1 MKATKRKVPS
11 KSKRAQAFMESNP
24 AAAVNEVAARFGLRK
39 QSIYVLRNTMKKA
52 GFQFPKRGDQLVSL
66 TPAGTA
72 LMEEIEKQERVLT
85 EHQQMIA
92 DKLGIDP
99 VQYLQAVE
107 GLEMMRKQL
116 GDKAPKRF
124 ILTREEVEYA
134 NNLGIPLD
142 KFGEELEKMRAQQDA
157 AGSAP
162 LGIEM
167 YEDAVDATLD
177 ARAVEY
183 GKFIEGAEVMQM
195 LKRVVQA
202 ALNNRDKTLA
212 HDQAEAMDM
221 IIHKI
226 GRIVNGNPDVVDHWL
241 DIAGY
246 AKLVADRLEGR
257 VR

>member
-1 MKATKRKVPS
+1 MKATKRKNTRTAKARS
-11 KSKRAQAFMESNP
+11 FMQSNP
-24 AAAVNEVAARFGLRK
+24 AAAPNEVAARFSLTK
-39 QSIYVLRNTMKKA
+39 QSIYVLRNAMKRK
-52 GFQFPKRGDQLVSL
+52 GMVFPPKSQQLATL
-66 TPAGTA
+66 
-72 LMEEIEKQERVLT
+72 
-85 EHQQMIA
+85 
-92 DKLGIDP
+92 
-99 VQYLQAVE
+99 
-107 GLEMMRKQL
+107 
-116 GDKAPKRF
+116 AP
-124 ILTREEVEYA
+124 
-134 NNLGIPLD
+134 
-142 KFGEELEKMRAQQDA
+142 AQQGA

-162 LGIEM
+162 LAIEM
-167 YEDAVDATLD
+167 FDFPDQVDETLD

-195 LKRVVQA
+195 LKRVVLN

>member
-1 MKATKRKVPS
+1 MKRKNTKTAKARS
-11 KSKRAQAFMESNP
+11 FMQSNP
-24 AAAVNEVAARFGLRK
+24 AASVNEVANRFGLTK
-39 QSIYVLRNTMKKA
+39 QSIYVLRNTMKRK
-52 GFQFPKRGDQLVSL
+52 GFVFPKRSEQLASL
-66 TPAGTA
+66 APATPVDDSQF
-72 LMEEIEKQERVLT
+72 LKQ
-85 EHQQMIA
+85 
-92 DKLGIDP
+92 LGIDP
-99 VQYLQAVE
+99 VKYAQAVE
-107 GLEMMRKQL
+107 SLQE
-116 GDKAPKRF
+116 A
-124 ILTREEVEYA
+124 
-134 NNLGIPLD
+134 
-142 KFGEELEKMRAQQDA
+142 KME
-157 AGSAP
+157 
-162 LGIEM
+162 IEM
-167 YEDAVDATLD
+167 YEDEVDATLD

-257 VR
+257 IR

>member
-1 MKATKRKVPS
+1 MKARKRKFPS
-11 KSKRAQAFMESNP
+11 KSKRAQAFLESNP
-24 AAAVNEVAARFGLRK
+24 ATSVNEVAYRFTMTK
-39 QSIYVLRNTMKKA
+39 QSVYALRNKMRKT
-52 GFQFPKRGDQLVSL
+52 GFNFPKRADQLASL
-66 TPAGTA
+66 APAG
-72 LMEEIEKQERVLT
+72 RVLT
-85 EHQQMIA
+85 EEQQRIA
-92 DKLGIDP
+92 DKLRLDP
-99 VQYLQAVE
+99 DQYLQAIE
-107 GLEMMRKQL
+107 GLN
-116 GDKAPKRF
+116 KA
-124 ILTREEVEYA
+124 REE
-134 NNLGIPLD
+134 
-142 KFGEELEKMRAQQDA
+142 QSA

-162 LGIEM
+162 LEIEM
-167 YEDAVDATLD
+167 FDFPDQVDETLD

>member
-1 MKATKRKVPS
+1 MKATKRKLPS
-11 KSKRAQAFMESNP
+11 KTKRAQAFIESNP
-24 AAAVNEVAARFGLRK
+24 AASVNEVANRFGMAK
-39 QSIYVLRNTMKKA
+39 QSVYALRNKMKKE
-52 GFQFPKRGDQLVSL
+52 GFNFPKRAEQLASL
-66 TPAGTA
+66 APAGPA
-72 LMEEIEKQERVLT
+72 LT
-85 EHQQMIA
+85 EQQQMIA

-99 VQYLQAVE
+99 VQYAQAVE
-107 GLEMMRKQL
+107 GLEMMKKQL
-116 GDKAPKRF
+116 GDKVPKRF

-134 NNLGIPLD
+134 NKLGISLD
-142 KFGEELEKMRAQQDA
+142 KFGEQLEKMRAEKDSQELEQT
-157 AGSAP
+157 
-162 LGIEM
+162 GIEM

-195 LKRVVQA
+195 LKRVVLN

-257 VR
+257 IR

>member
-1 MKATKRKVPS
+1 MKATKRKNT
-11 KSKRAQAFMESNP
+11 KTARARSFMQSNP
-24 AAAVNEVAARFGLRK
+24 AAAPNEVAVRFGLTK
-39 QSIYVLRNTMKKA
+39 QSIYVLRNTMKKK
-52 GFQFPKRGDQLVSL
+52 GFVFPKRSEQLATL
-66 TPAGTA
+66 
-72 LMEEIEKQERVLT
+72 
-85 EHQQMIA
+85 
-92 DKLGIDP
+92 
-99 VQYLQAVE
+99 
-107 GLEMMRKQL
+107 
-116 GDKAPKRF
+116 AP
-124 ILTREEVEYA
+124 
-134 NNLGIPLD
+134 
-142 KFGEELEKMRAQQDA
+142 AQQSA

-162 LGIEM
+162 LEIEM
-167 YEDAVDATLD
+167 FDFPDEVDATLD

>member
-1 MKATKRKVPS
+1 MKATKRKNTRTAKARS
-11 KSKRAQAFMESNP
+11 FMQSNP
-24 AAAVNEVAARFGLRK
+24 AAAPNEVAVRFGLTK
-39 QSIYVLRNTMKKA
+39 QSIYVLRNTMKRK
-52 GFQFPKRGDQLVSL
+52 GFVFPKRGDQLVSL
-66 TPAGTA
+66 TPAG
-72 LMEEIEKQERVLT
+72 RVLT
-85 EHQQMIA
+85 EEQQRIA
-92 DKLGIDP
+92 DKLRLDP
-99 VQYLQAVE
+99 DQYLQAIE
-107 GLEMMRKQL
+107 GLN
-116 GDKAPKRF
+116 KA
-124 ILTREEVEYA
+124 REE
-134 NNLGIPLD
+134 
-142 KFGEELEKMRAQQDA
+142 QSA

-162 LGIEM
+162 LEIEM
-167 YEDAVDATLD
+167 FDFPDQVDETLD

>member
-1 MKATKRKVPS
+1 
-11 KSKRAQAFMESNP
+11 MESNP
-24 AAAVNEVAARFGLRK
+24 AASVNEISNRFGLMKQAVYGLRCTMRK
-39 QSIYVLRNTMKKA
+39 E
-52 GFQFPKRGDQLVSL
+52 GFNFPKRSEQLATL
-66 TPAGTA
+66 APFAP
-72 LMEEIEKQERVLT
+72 ILT
-85 EHQQMIA
+85 EQQQMIA

-99 VQYLQAVE
+99 VQYAQAVE
-107 GLEMMRKQL
+107 GLNMMRDQL
-116 GDKAPKRF
+116 GDKAPRRF
-124 ILTREEVEYA
+124 LLTRREVDFA
-134 NNLGIPLD
+134 NKLGIPLD
-142 KFGEELEKMRAQQDA
+142 KFGEEWEKLQQGA

-162 LGIEM
+162 LEIEM
-167 YEDAVDATLD
+167 YEDEVDATLD
-177 ARAVEY
+177 ARAVDY

-195 LKRVVQA
+195 LKRVVLN

-257 VR
+257 IR

>member
-11 KSKRAQAFMESNP
+11 VTKRAQAFLESNP
-24 AAAVNEVAARFGLRK
+24 AASVNEVTFRFGMGK
-39 QSIYVLRNTMKKA
+39 QSVYALRNKMRKA
-52 GFQFPKRGDQLVSL
+52 GFVFIKKGEHLVSL
-66 TPAGTA
+66 P
-72 LMEEIEKQERVLT
+72 
-85 EHQQMIA
+85 
-92 DKLGIDP
+92 P
-99 VQYLQAVE
+99 
-107 GLEMMRKQL
+107 
-116 GDKAPKRF
+116 
-124 ILTREEVEYA
+124 
-134 NNLGIPLD
+134 
-142 KFGEELEKMRAQQDA
+142 AQQGA

-162 LGIEM
+162 LEIDM
-167 YEDAVDATLD
+167 FDFPDQVDETLD
-177 ARAVEY
+177 ARAVDY

>member
-1 MKATKRKVPS
+1 MKAKKRKFPS
-11 KSKRAQAFMESNP
+11 RSKRAQSFLESHP
-24 AAAVNEVAARFGLRK
+24 AASVNEIAFRFGMTK
-39 QSIYVLRNTMKKA
+39 QSVYALRNKMRKT
-52 GFQFPKRGDQLVSL
+52 GFNFPKRSEQLASL
-66 TPAGTA
+66 APAEPKRYIMNRSQLELAQKMGFSAQDYAQA
-72 LMEEIEKQERVLT
+72 L
-85 EHQQMIA
+85 A
-92 DKLGIDP
+92 D
-99 VQYLQAVE
+99 E
-107 GLEMMRKQL
+107 GLL
-116 GDKAPKRF
+116 
-124 ILTREEVEYA
+124 
-134 NNLGIPLD
+134 
-142 KFGEELEKMRAQQDA
+142 EELPTENSQELEQT
-157 AGSAP
+157 
-162 LGIEM
+162 GIEM
-167 YEDAVDATLD
+167 YEDEVDATLD

-202 ALNNRDKTLA
+202 ALNNRDKILA

>member
-1 MKATKRKVPS
+1 M
-11 KSKRAQAFMESNP
+11 QSNP
-24 AAAVNEVAARFGLRK
+24 AAAPNEVAARFGLTK
-39 QSIYVLRNTMKKA
+39 QSIYVLRNTMKKK
-52 GFQFPKRGDQLVSL
+52 GFVFPPKSQQLASL
-66 TPAGTA
+66 APAA
-72 LMEEIEKQERVLT
+72 PVLT
-85 EHQQMIA
+85 EQQQMIA

-99 VQYLQAVE
+99 VEYLQAVE
-107 GLEMMRKQL
+107 GLDMMRKQL
-116 GDKAPKRF
+116 GDKTPRRF
-124 ILTREEVEYA
+124 LLTRREIDFA
-134 NNLGIPLD
+134 NKLGIPLD
-142 KFGEELEKMRAQQDA
+142 KFGEEWEKLNETGNSQEQEQT
-157 AGSAP
+157 
-162 LGIEM
+162 GIEM
-167 YEDAVDATLD
+167 YEDEVDATLD

-183 GKFIEGAEVMQM
+183 GKFIEGAEVIQM
-195 LKRVVQA
+195 LKRVVQN

>member
-11 KSKRAQAFMESNP
+11 RSKRARAFMESNP
-24 AAAVNEVAARFGLRK
+24 AASVNEISNRFGLMKQAVYGLRCTMRK
-39 QSIYVLRNTMKKA
+39 E
-52 GFQFPKRGDQLVSL
+52 GFNFPKRSEQLATL
-66 TPAGTA
+66 APFAP
-72 LMEEIEKQERVLT
+72 ILT
-85 EHQQMIA
+85 EQQQMIA

-99 VQYLQAVE
+99 VQYAQAVE
-107 GLEMMRKQL
+107 GLNMMRDQL
-116 GDKAPKRF
+116 GDKAPRRF
-124 ILTREEVEYA
+124 LLTRREVDFA
-134 NNLGIPLD
+134 NKLGIPLD
-142 KFGEELEKMRAQQDA
+142 KFGEEWEKLQQGA

-162 LGIEM
+162 LEIEM
-167 YEDAVDATLD
+167 FDFPDPVDVTLD
-177 ARAVEY
+177 ARAVDY

-195 LKRVVQA
+195 LKRVVQN
-202 ALNNRDKTLA
+202 ALSNRDKVLA
-212 HDQAEAMDM
+212 HDQAESMDM